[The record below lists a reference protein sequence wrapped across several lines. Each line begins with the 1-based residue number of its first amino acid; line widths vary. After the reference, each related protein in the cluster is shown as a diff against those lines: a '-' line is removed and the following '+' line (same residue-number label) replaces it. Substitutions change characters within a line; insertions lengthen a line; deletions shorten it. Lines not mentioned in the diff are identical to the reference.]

1 MSTIIQEPRLGIPQT
16 QVGAEILNTQ
26 PNNIDLSMGQVGNVQ
41 FNTPPIN
48 NQISSQVENTQ
59 FNMPP
64 IPNQEIPQQNIV
76 QNNMVQSGM
85 LPEASQQTQFPSI
98 QDNNPVAELP
108 NTGST
113 GILEQTIPNISQS
126 NMEMNNPSMNQQ
138 IQMQQPAMN
147 QTQPMQPMQQPA
159 MQNPYGQMQQPAMQN
174 PYGQMQQPAMNQPQM
189 QQYGYQAPM
198 QQPTMQNPYGQMQQ
212 PAMNQQYGQQQ
223 VPMQQPGST
232 APGYNQGSY
241 LQNQNG
247 MFGPTPTGHPEKQ
260 KIQLQSILVHAK
272 PRTASSGK
280 LFLSGLMNPN
290 IGDRNSKPSNF
301 VCFSESATKQIQL
314 LEDPMAKA
322 QYISFMQQNGNPNF
336 QPIPKFSGQVI
347 IMEGSW
353 QWNSKG
359 NPQDWQF
366 MCDNF
371 QFVNDPA
378 LRTYAESWTPAPPP
392 SPMDMLNGGNIQG
405 QAMQNQVMNQ
415 QVPMQQYGQQQVP
428 MQQYGQSGQNMQNPF
443 GNQMPGQI
451 PVNQYGMPSQ
461 Q

>member
-1 MSTIIQEPRLGIPQT
+1 MSTIIQEPRLGVPQT

-48 NQISSQVENTQ
+48 NQIPGQVENTQ

-147 QTQPMQPMQQPA
+147 QTQPMQPMQQPT

-174 PYGQMQQPAMNQPQM
+174 PYGQMQQPAMNQ
-189 QQYGYQAPM
+189 
-198 QQPTMQNPYGQMQQ
+198 
-212 PAMNQQYGQQQ
+212 QYGQQQ
-223 VPMQQPGST
+223 VQMPQPGST

-415 QVPMQQYGQQQVP
+415 QVPMQQYGQQVP